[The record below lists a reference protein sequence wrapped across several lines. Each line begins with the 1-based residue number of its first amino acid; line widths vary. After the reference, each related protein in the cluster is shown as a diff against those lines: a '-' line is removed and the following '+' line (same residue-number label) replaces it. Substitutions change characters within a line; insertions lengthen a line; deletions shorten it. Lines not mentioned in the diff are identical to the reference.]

1 MGIKNLNTLLKEHC
15 DDAITIQPLSNW
27 SGKRIAIDLTNII
40 YIHMATAWKEVVNET
55 KVPFDE
61 PDMDKVR
68 SIYLSRFKQYLMRI
82 LGCKITPVIV
92 CDGPPPPE
100 KETITR
106 AKRRDDRENARVRCE
121 EFKSLLL
128 EKDPLDIMPSDIET
142 LRKYMRANTPV
153 FTNDIEIVKEV
164 CAGLGIPI
172 LQSTGEAENLCSM
185 LCRTGRVDLVH
196 STDTDNIVHGCPNL
210 VTDFTGRKYSEQKG
224 QMVEHIKVVNF
235 HKVLEGL
242 RLTYTQFV
250 DMCIMCGCDYNT
262 NIPGIGVKTSY
273 KLITEYNNI
282 ENLPDKY
289 DNTCLNHVRCRELF
303 SLRRYKELC
312 ENTEVDLNLD
322 TDSLSTYAR
331 DALEPYGVDNW
342 ISDLVDIYRDFPKNE
357 VNILL
362 SPMTPIPKLV
372 ILDENS
378 NDVNDNSAGNNNNGN
393 DECDDRNHDSVVK
406 QNSQG
411 LIVRI
416 E

>member
-164 CAGLGIPI
+164 CAVVV
-172 LQSTGEAENLCSM
+172 EFYAYFR
-185 LCRTGRVDLVH
+185 RTSASH
-196 STDTDNIVHGCPNL
+196 
-210 VTDFTGRKYSEQKG
+210 
-224 QMVEHIKVVNF
+224 
-235 HKVLEGL
+235 
-242 RLTYTQFV
+242 
-250 DMCIMCGCDYNT
+250 
-262 NIPGIGVKTSY
+262 
-273 KLITEYNNI
+273 
-282 ENLPDKY
+282 
-289 DNTCLNHVRCRELF
+289 LF
-303 SLRRYKELC
+303 
-312 ENTEVDLNLD
+312 
-322 TDSLSTYAR
+322 
-331 DALEPYGVDNW
+331 G
-342 ISDLVDIYRDFPKNE
+342 
-357 VNILL
+357 
-362 SPMTPIPKLV
+362 
-372 ILDENS
+372 ILDVLYVCVKCHGLAGLDCCTRRDLQTFDDY
-378 NDVNDNSAGNNNNGN
+378 DVVFVVDCAAVEPWDGDVCSGN
-393 DECDDRNHDSVVK
+393 CAP
-406 QNSQG
+406 
-411 LIVRI
+411 
-416 E
+416 